1 MAAAKTPPE
10 ILSVIEDDPD
20 IQFLI
25 RNIFAMDSRF
35 TIANMSETTE
45 DALECARTSVPG
57 IIVLDHGDAGSL
69 TGLDAAPLLKKL
81 APDAKIILF
90 TAHAELEARAE
101 DEPAIDAFL
110 IKTDPTR
117 LLLLAQRLAGLDQPF
132 A

>member
-10 ILSVIEDDPD
+10 FLSVIEDDPD

-35 TIANMSETTE
+35 TIANMCETTE
-45 DALECARTSVPG
+45 DALDCARTSVPG
-57 IIVLDHGDAGSL
+57 IIVLDHGEPGSL

-90 TAHAELEARAE
+90 TAHAELEARAD
-101 DEPAIDAFL
+101 DEPAIDSFL
-110 IKTDPTR
+110 LKTDPTQ
-117 LLLLAQRLAGLDQPF
+117 LLPLAARLAGLDEPF

>member
-1 MAAAKTPPE
+1 MARAERPPQ

-25 RNIFAMDSRF
+25 RAIFAMDSRF
-35 TIANMSETTE
+35 IIANMSETTE
-45 DALECARTSVPG
+45 DALERARTSIPG
-57 IIVLDHGDAGSL
+57 IIVLDHGEAGSL

-90 TAHAELEARAE
+90 TAHAELEARAD
-101 DEPAIDAFL
+101 DEPAIDSFL
-110 IKTDPTR
+110 LKTDPTQ
-117 LLLLAQRLAGLDQPF
+117 LLPLAARLAGLDEPF